1 MNQPVGNSSDSPN
14 ENLGLVILKAL
25 RPHQWIKNSLL
36 IVPLVLAHQ
45 PVSQENLLPL
55 LFAFIAFS
63 GVASAMYLVN
73 DIVDVQADRSHP
85 NKRSRP
91 IAAGQL
97 SVSRA
102 LLLAI
107 TLGVA
112 SLVSALLIVSPSFA
126 LALLLYLIASGCY
139 SLWFK
144 RIAIVDVLLL
154 ASLYTAR
161 ILAGGLAVEVAVSK
175 WLIAF
180 SMFLFTSLAFVKR
193 YVELTSIEENSAAV
207 LSLSRRGYQRADAG
221 MIETMGMTSGY
232 LAVLVLALYINS
244 KEMFQLYHN
253 NWALW
258 IICVLLLYWLSRLWL
273 LAKRGQL
280 PDDPVLFAIK
290 DRTSWLIAVLV
301 ATMLLLAAT
310 ELPGQSARRIPA
322 RTSQL
327 ASQLAA
333 SELIPRQARQDCEIK
348 SANHQ
353 RLGKFSSP
361 VMPSQFATL

>member
-1 MNQPVGNSSDSPN
+1 MNQPTVSSSEGDQRN
-14 ENLGLVILKAL
+14 IGLVILKAL

-45 PVSQENLLPL
+45 ATSQQNLLQL

-73 DIVDVQADRSHP
+73 DVIDLQSDRSHP
-85 NKRSRP
+85 SKRQRP

-97 SVSRA
+97 SVPHA
-102 LLLAI
+102 LLLAV
-107 TLGVA
+107 TLSTA
-112 SLVSALLIVSPSFA
+112 SLVAASQTLSTVFA
-126 LALLLYLIASGCY
+126 FALLLYLLASGCY

-144 RIAIVDVLLL
+144 RFAIIDVLLL

-161 ILAGGLAVEVAVSK
+161 ILAGGLAVEVNVSK

-193 YVELTSIEENSAAV
+193 YVELTSIDESGKDV
-207 LSLSRRGYQRADAG
+207 LAQRRRGYQRTDAG
-221 MIETMGMTSGY
+221 IIETMGMTSGY

-290 DRTSWLIAVLV
+290 DRISWLIAILV
-301 ATMLLLAAT
+301 AMMLLVAAT
-310 ELPGQSARRIPA
+310 ELPRQSARRTVGRMDPS
-322 RTSQL
+322 TVF
-327 ASQLAA
+327 
-333 SELIPRQARQDCEIK
+333 ELIPRQAKQDCEIN
-348 SANHQ
+348 STNYQ
-353 RLGKFSSP
+353 RLGKLP
-361 VMPSQFATL
+361 PPGMPSQFTTL

>member
-1 MNQPVGNSSDSPN
+1 MNQPTATGNDNRQRNVS
-14 ENLGLVILKAL
+14 LVIVQAL
-25 RPHQWIKNSLL
+25 RPHQWVKNSLL
-36 IVPLVLAHQ
+36 IVPLILAHQ
-45 PVSQENLLPL
+45 PASQQNLLQL
-55 LFAFIAFS
+55 LFAFITFS
-63 GVASAMYLVN
+63 GIASAMYLVN
-73 DIVDVQADRSHP
+73 DIIDLQSDRSHP

-97 SVSRA
+97 SVSHA
-102 LLLAI
+102 LLVAI
-107 TLGVA
+107 TLSTASVA
-112 SLVSALLIVSPSFA
+112 VALLTLSTSFA
-126 LALLLYLIASGCY
+126 VALLLYLLASGCY

-193 YVELTSIEENSAAV
+193 YVELTSIEENATDV
-207 LSLSRRGYQRADAG
+207 LAQRRRGYQRTDAG
-221 MIETMGMTSGY
+221 IIETMGMTSGY

-244 KEMFQLYHN
+244 QEMFQLYHN

-273 LAKRGQL
+273 LAKRAQL

-290 DRTSWLIAVLV
+290 DRISWLIAILV
-301 ATMLLLAAT
+301 AMMLLVAAT
-310 ELPGQSARRIPA
+310 ELPRENARRTA
-322 RTSQL
+322 RHTNESTVC
-327 ASQLAA
+327 
-333 SELIPRQARQDCEIK
+333 ELVPRQARQDCEIN
-348 SANHQ
+348 SANYQ
-353 RLGKFSSP
+353 RLGKLSP
-361 VMPSQFATL
+361 PGMPSQLATLRA